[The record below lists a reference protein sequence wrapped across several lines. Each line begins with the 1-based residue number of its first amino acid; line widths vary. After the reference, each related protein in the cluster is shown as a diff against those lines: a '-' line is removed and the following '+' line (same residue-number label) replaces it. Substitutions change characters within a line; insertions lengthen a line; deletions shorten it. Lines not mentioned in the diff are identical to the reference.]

1 MLSPTMSETADVV
14 IIGSG
19 IVGSSVAYHLAEQGC
34 ANVLVVEREAHQG
47 KGSTGKSMGGVRAQ
61 FATTVNIQMSRYS
74 IDFFS
79 RFDETLGHPADY
91 RPHGYVF
98 CATTE
103 RHLEYL
109 KTNRE
114 KQTALGVKD
123 VELVSRD
130 DISRMV
136 PQLRVDDVIGGTYC
150 ATDGFVDPHSVMM
163 GFMLKARERGVRLWL
178 DTTVTGIETEP
189 AHDAAVSDSLKGAGD
204 SPRGASDSLK
214 GASDSPGNVSD
225 SLRGANDSPGNVSD
239 SPESASDSLRGASD
253 FPRGASDSL
262 GSAGRRISGVMT
274 SRGFISTRIVVNAAG
289 AWAAK
294 VAALAG
300 ADLPVEPLRRQL
312 VPTEPFDNLPKR
324 FPMVIDM
331 SNGFH
336 FRREGQ
342 GILLAWNDPAE
353 TAGFK
358 TEFDA
363 SFIEKIL
370 TRAADRVP
378 CLVDAEVNPRRAW
391 AGLYEMTPD
400 HHAIIGPAPSV
411 AGLYFVNGFSGHGVM
426 HSPASGR
433 ITADL
438 ILRGR
443 SDLVDASLLGVE
455 RFAAGRLLE
464 ETAVL

>member
-1 MLSPTMSETADVV
+1 MIQCNLLPMTETADAV

-34 ANVLVVEREAHQG
+34 TNVLVVEREAHQG

-61 FATTVNIQMSRYS
+61 FATAVNIQMSRYS
-74 IDFFS
+74 IEFFS
-79 RFDETLGHPADY
+79 HFDEVMGHPADY

-103 RHLEYL
+103 RHLDYL
-109 KTNRE
+109 KTNRQ
-114 KQTALGVKD
+114 KQLALGVKN

-130 DISRMV
+130 EVRGMV
-136 PQLRVDDVIGGTYC
+136 PQMRVDDIIGGTYC

-178 DTTVTGIETEP
+178 DTTVTAIKVANTGT
-189 AHDAAVSDSLKGAGD
+189 AGGTSAAPVQ
-204 SPRGASDSLK
+204 
-214 GASDSPGNVSD
+214 
-225 SLRGANDSPGNVSD
+225 
-239 SPESASDSLRGASD
+239 
-253 FPRGASDSL
+253 
-262 GSAGRRISGVMT
+262 RRVSGVMT
-274 SRGFISTRIVVNAAG
+274 TRGFVSTPIVVNAAG
-289 AWAAK
+289 AWAAE
-294 VAALAG
+294 VAQMAG
-300 ADLPVEPLRRQL
+300 AQLPVEPLRRQL

-331 SNGFH
+331 STGFH

-342 GILLAWNDPAE
+342 GILLAWNDPSE

-358 TEFDA
+358 TEFDS

-378 CLVDAEVNPRRAW
+378 CLVDAEVNPSRAW

-400 HHAIIGPAPSV
+400 HHAIIGPAPDV

-438 ILRGR
+438 ILSGH
-443 SDLVDASLLGVE
+443 SDLIDASLLGLE
-455 RFAAGRLLE
+455 RFAQGRLLE